1 MARKASILSCEKS
14 NFTPVFQVSLSCPPS
29 EAHTCQVDGTQ
40 RLHGCKDLPG
50 QVGWHGVQ
58 RPEGLLARVVHIL
71 PPEELEHS
79 QLLLPLIRT
88 PLPFL
93 R

>member
-1 MARKASILSCEKS
+1 MR
-14 NFTPVFQVSLSCPPS
+14 CPPS

-40 RLHGCKDLPG
+40 GLHGRKDLPG
-50 QVGWHGVQ
+50 QVGWHGIQ
-58 RPEGLLARVVHIL
+58 RPEGLLAWVVHIF
-71 PPEELEHS
+71 PPEEFKHS
-79 QLLLPLIRT
+79 QLLLPLICT